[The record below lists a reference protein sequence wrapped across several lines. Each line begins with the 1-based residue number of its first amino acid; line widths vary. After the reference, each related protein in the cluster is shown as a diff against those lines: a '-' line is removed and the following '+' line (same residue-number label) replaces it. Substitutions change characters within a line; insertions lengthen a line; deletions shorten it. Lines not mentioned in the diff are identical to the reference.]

1 MTHLTL
7 STSTDRVLGVAGLFL
22 MLIVARLAERAYSTP
37 QTVAGY
43 VAAFLARR
51 AIDGVAAIGWV
62 VDRLPLP
69 DSGNAGA
76 HARAVR
82 LGASA

>member
-1 MTHLTL
+1 MTHQTL

-22 MLIVARLAERAYSTP
+22 MLIVARLAERGYSTP
-37 QTVAGY
+37 RTVAGY

-51 AIDGVAAIGWV
+51 AIDGVGVIGWV

-69 DSGNAGA
+69 GGGSAGA
-76 HARAVR
+76 HGPAVR